1 MNSEKNQN
9 DFQSYSTILRSCGT
23 WRNFLG
29 AGDLAELLQH
39 GDRVQQHRQPSHMV
53 EEDRHEGQRHDGV
66 VGPGHVPETRK
77 ICDKKN
83 FLGGNFGDF

>member
-1 MNSEKNQN
+1 MIFKVTQPFSDHAEP
-9 DFQSYSTILRSCGT
+9 GG
-23 WRNFLG
+23 NFLG